1 LRSGAAVHIRAM
13 KLKRRKLLTTAG
25 MLIAVTV
32 LSGCERAPKLRP
44 GWAII
49 SGTVTY
55 QGKPLPGGEVMWC
68 IDKDGVALLRG
79 GPIRED
85 GSFRLDA
92 PIGQARV
99 AIHNADVKKTQ
110 PSRYVEIPAKYTD
123 VEKSGLTYEAKAGEN
138 SDVKI
143 ELQ

>member
-1 LRSGAAVHIRAM
+1 M
-13 KLKRRKLLTTAG
+13 TASI
-25 MLIAVTV
+25 LIAITA

-55 QGKPLPGGEVMWC
+55 QGKALPGGEVMWC
-68 IDKDGVALLRG
+68 IDKDGVALIRG
-79 GPIRED
+79 GPIREN
-85 GSFRLDA
+85 GSFSLDA
-92 PIGQARV
+92 PIGRAKV

-123 VEKSGLTYEAKAGEN
+123 VEKSGLTYEAKDGDN
-138 SDVKI
+138 KDVNFD
-143 ELQ
+143 LQ